1 MSQIR
6 VLGESETDNAVSL
19 LLAGGLLG
27 LPTETVYGLAAKAM
41 DEKSVRRIY
50 EVKGRPLDHPVIV
63 HIGTFEELDVWGDE
77 ISDEARI
84 LAEKF
89 WPGPLTLVVKRKPIA
104 GDWLTGGQETV
115 ALRMPSHPVALKI
128 LQALGTGVAAPS
140 ANKFGSVSP
149 TSAQHVIADL
159 SAVLD
164 ATRDAIIDGGSS
176 EVGLESTILN
186 CTVSHPVVLRPGAIT
201 QNQIDEVLNSK
212 VEFAAKADIKAPGL
226 LASHYAP
233 NARVVLANSEPEL
246 LALMEKIPSDKF
258 VGLIALEKIGTPN
271 GCIRLAMPHSNMDY
285 AQVMYEAMRAGDLQ
299 NLQTIVVVLPAG
311 DDIAIAIR
319 DRLTKAAHQPN

>member
-1 MSQIR
+1 
-6 VLGESETDNAVSL
+6 
-19 LLAGGLLG
+19 
-27 LPTETVYGLAAKAM
+27 
-41 DEKSVRRIY
+41 
-50 EVKGRPLDHPVIV
+50 
-63 HIGTFEELDVWGDE
+63 
-77 ISDEARI
+77 
-84 LAEKF
+84 
-89 WPGPLTLVVKRKPIA
+89 VVKRKPIA

-115 ALRMPSHPVALKI
+115 ALRMPSHPIALKI
-128 LQALGTGVAAPS
+128 LQTLGSGIAAPS

-164 ATRDAIIDGGSS
+164 AARDAIIDGGSS
-176 EVGLESTILN
+176 EVGLESTIVN
-186 CTVSHPVVLRPGAIT
+186 CTVYHPVVLRPGAIT

-212 VEFAAKADIKAPGL
+212 VEFAVKADIKAPGL

-233 NARVVLANSEPEL
+233 NAKVLLANSESEL
-246 LALMEKIPSDKF
+246 LALMEKIPNDKF
-258 VGLIALEKIGTPN
+258 VGLIALEIIGTPS

-285 AQVMYEAMRAGDLQ
+285 AQVMYEAMRAGDMQ